1 MAAQLVLMVF
11 SVKQAE
17 ITNVFEAMR
26 VFSGRD
32 LRKLLIPLIIEQVLM
47 SFMGMADTMMVS
59 NVGEAALSAVSLADS
74 INVLVINLFAAL
86 ATGGTIICA
95 QYIGNKN
102 DRAAHNAS
110 NQVMLSVIAIS
121 LMIMTIGIVLRK
133 PLLRAVF
140 GAVEDDVM
148 SNALTYFTIT
158 VVSYPFIAIH
168 DASAALFRSTGNSKL
183 PMLVTMGVNVLN
195 IAGNAVLIFIFK
207 LGVMGAAIPTLVS
220 RMVGAIIMLS
230 FQHRAGQVIS
240 FRDYRHLRPDFKVI
254 KRVLAIGVPTGIEN
268 CFFQLGK
275 LMVQSTVST
284 LGTQAIAAQAMTST
298 LELFISQPAM
308 AVGLGMV
315 TVVGQCIGAG
325 KKDEAK
331 KYIKKLT
338 IIATVILVALEVLV
352 LAATKPITMFA
363 TMTADGRELTFRLMC
378 LIVIVKTFLW
388 PMAFMPAYGMRA
400 AGDVKFSMIVST
412 TSMWILRVALSWY
425 LCRFTDVGILG
436 VWIGMFSDW
445 FARNIFFI
453 WRLKSGRW
461 IEHKVIER

>member
-1 MAAQLVLMVF
+1 M
-11 SVKQAE
+11 
-17 ITNVFEAMR
+17 
-26 VFSGRD
+26 FSGRD

-102 DRAAHNAS
+102 DRAAHNSS

-121 LMIMTIGIVLRK
+121 LMIMTVGIVLRK

-195 IAGNAVLIFIFK
+195 IIGNSILIFGFNM
-207 LGVMGAAIPTLVS
+207 GVAGAAIPTLVS
-220 RMVGAIIMLS
+220 RMTGAVIMLC
-230 FQHRAGQVIS
+230 FQHRKGQVIS
-240 FRDYRHLRPDFKVI
+240 FRDYRNLRPDFKVI

-338 IIATVILVALEVLV
+338 IIATIILVTLEVLV

-363 TMTADGRELTFRLMC
+363 TMTDEGRDLTFRLMC
-378 LIVIVKTFLW
+378 LIVVVKTFLW

-425 LCRFTDVGILG
+425 LCRYTDVGILG

-445 FARNIFFI
+445 FARDIFFI

-461 IEHKVIER
+461 IEHEVIDTH

>member
-1 MAAQLVLMVF
+1 
-11 SVKQAE
+11 
-17 ITNVFEAMR
+17 
-26 VFSGRD
+26 
-32 LRKLLIPLIIEQVLM
+32 
-47 SFMGMADTMMVS
+47 MGMADTMMVS

-74 INVLVINLFAAL
+74 INVLVINLLAAL

-110 NQVMLSVIAIS
+110 NQVMLSVIAVS
-121 LMIMTIGIVLRK
+121 LMIMTVGIVLRK

-168 DASAALFRSTGNSKL
+168 DASASLFRATGNSKL

-195 IAGNAVLIFIFK
+195 IAGNSVLIFIFNM
-207 LGVMGAAIPTLVS
+207 GVAGAAIPTLVS
-220 RMVGAIIMLS
+220 RMVGAIIMLC
-230 FQHRAGQVIS
+230 FQHREGQVIA
-240 FRDYRHLRPDFKVI
+240 FRDYRRLRPDFKVI

-298 LELFISQPAM
+298 LELFTSQPAM

-338 IIATVILVALEVLV
+338 IIATIVLVTLEVLV

-363 TMTADGRELTFRLMC
+363 TMTAESRDLTFRLMC
-378 LIVIVKTFLW
+378 LIVIVKTFIW

-412 TSMWILRVALSWY
+412 ASMWILRVALSWY
-425 LCRFTDVGILG
+425 LCRYTDVGILG

-445 FARNIFFI
+445 LARDVFFI

-461 IEHKVIER
+461 IEHEVIDSH

>member
-1 MAAQLVLMVF
+1 
-11 SVKQAE
+11 
-17 ITNVFEAMR
+17 
-26 VFSGRD
+26 
-32 LRKLLIPLIIEQVLM
+32 
-47 SFMGMADTMMVS
+47 
-59 NVGEAALSAVSLADS
+59 
-74 INVLVINLFAAL
+74 
-86 ATGGTIICA
+86 
-95 QYIGNKN
+95 
-102 DRAAHNAS
+102 
-110 NQVMLSVIAIS
+110 
-121 LMIMTIGIVLRK
+121 
-133 PLLRAVF
+133 
-140 GAVEDDVM
+140 
-148 SNALTYFTIT
+148 
-158 VVSYPFIAIH
+158 
-168 DASAALFRSTGNSKL
+168 
-183 PMLVTMGVNVLN
+183 
-195 IAGNAVLIFIFK
+195 
-207 LGVMGAAIPTLVS
+207 
-220 RMVGAIIMLS
+220 
-230 FQHRAGQVIS
+230 
-240 FRDYRHLRPDFKVI
+240 
-254 KRVLAIGVPTGIEN
+254 
-268 CFFQLGK
+268 
-275 LMVQSTVST
+275 MVQSTVST

>member
-148 SNALTYFTIT
+148 SNALIYFTIT

>member
-1 MAAQLVLMVF
+1 M
-11 SVKQAE
+11 
-17 ITNVFEAMR
+17 
-26 VFSGRD
+26 FSGRD

-102 DRAAHNAS
+102 DRAAHNSS

-121 LMIMTIGIVLRK
+121 LMIMTVGIVLRK

-195 IAGNAVLIFIFK
+195 IIGNSILIFGFNM
-207 LGVMGAAIPTLVS
+207 GVAGAAIPTLVS
-220 RMVGAIIMLS
+220 RMTGAVIMLC
-230 FQHRAGQVIS
+230 FQHRKGQVIS
-240 FRDYRHLRPDFKVI
+240 FRDYRNLRPDFKVI

-338 IIATVILVALEVLV
+338 IIATIILVTLEVLV

-363 TMTADGRELTFRLMC
+363 TMTDEGRDLTFRLMC
-378 LIVIVKTFLW
+378 LIVVVKTFLW

-425 LCRFTDVGILG
+425 LCRYTDVGILG

-445 FARNIFFI
+445 FARDIFFI

-461 IEHKVIER
+461 IEHEVIDTR

>member
-1 MAAQLVLMVF
+1 
-11 SVKQAE
+11 
-17 ITNVFEAMR
+17 
-26 VFSGRD
+26 
-32 LRKLLIPLIIEQVLM
+32 
-47 SFMGMADTMMVS
+47 MGMADTMMVS

-102 DRAAHNAS
+102 DRAAHNSS

-121 LMIMTIGIVLRK
+121 LMIMTVGIVLRK

-195 IAGNAVLIFIFK
+195 IIGNSILIFGFNM
-207 LGVMGAAIPTLVS
+207 GVAGAAIPTLVS
-220 RMVGAIIMLS
+220 RMTGAVIMLC
-230 FQHRAGQVIS
+230 FQHRKGQVIS
-240 FRDYRHLRPDFKVI
+240 FRDYRNLRPDFKVI

-338 IIATVILVALEVLV
+338 IIATIILVTLEVLV

-363 TMTADGRELTFRLMC
+363 TMTDEGRDLTFRLMC
-378 LIVIVKTFLW
+378 LIVVVKTFLW

-425 LCRFTDVGILG
+425 LCRYTDVGILG

-445 FARNIFFI
+445 FARDIFFI

-461 IEHKVIER
+461 IEHEVIDTH